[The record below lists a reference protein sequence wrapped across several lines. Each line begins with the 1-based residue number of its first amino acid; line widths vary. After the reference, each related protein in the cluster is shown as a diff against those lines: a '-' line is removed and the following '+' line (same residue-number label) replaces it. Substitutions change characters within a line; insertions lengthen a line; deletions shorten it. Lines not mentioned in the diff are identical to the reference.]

1 MEMMKEYIGKGW
13 EQLLRS
19 NNLGDFDSIW
29 NLEAGWFEEPN
40 ERRGGW
46 SGVSRIELKTEDGQ
60 SVGMFLK
67 RQENHNTKTITSP
80 IKGIPTFA
88 REFKN
93 IIRFINNDIP
103 TVEPVYFCYRFSNG
117 NYQAILMTKELE
129 GFDSLDADDYLRD
142 GAIMQD
148 KVQREKIMTSVAN
161 AMRKMHDSHL
171 RHSCFYSKHVF
182 IRQSGENWDVK
193 FIDLEKMHW
202 ELFKYYARFGDL
214 YTFPRRISGWGRKDR
229 VRFFQIY
236 TQEKKLSAKSKLLWR
251 KIDSRMKVKGVEL

>member
-1 MEMMKEYIGKGW
+1 MQEYIGKGW
-13 EQLLRS
+13 EKVLRD
-19 NNLGDFDSIW
+19 NGLADFDSIW
-29 NLEAGWFEEPN
+29 NLDAEWFEEPN
-40 ERRGGW
+40 KRRGGW
-46 SGVSRIELKTEDGQ
+46 SGVSRIVLKTEDGQ

-93 IIRFINNDIP
+93 IIRLIKNDIP

-117 NYQAILMTKELE
+117 NCQAILMTKELE
-129 GFDSLDADDYLRD
+129 GFDSLDASIYSRS

-148 KVQREKIMTSVAN
+148 RLQREKIMTSVAN
-161 AMRKMHDSHL
+161 AMSKMHDSHL

-182 IRQSGENWDVK
+182 IRQLDENWEVK

-202 ELFKYYARFGDL
+202 NLFKDNARFRDL
-214 YTFPRRISGWGRKDR
+214 YTFPRRITGWGRKDR
-229 VRFFQIY
+229 VKFFQLY
-236 TQEKKLSAKSKLLWR
+236 MQEKILSAKSKELWR
-251 KIDSRMKVKGVEL
+251 RIDSRMKARDVEL

>member
-1 MEMMKEYIGKGW
+1 MMKEYIGKGW
-13 EQLLRS
+13 EQLLCS

-46 SGVSRIELKTEDGQ
+46 SGVSRIQLKTEDGQ
-60 SVGMFLK
+60 SVGVFLK
-67 RQENHNTKTITSP
+67 RQENHNTKTVTNP

-93 IIRFINNDIP
+93 IIRFINNELP

-117 NYQAILMTKELE
+117 NCQAILMTKELD
-129 GFDSLDADDYLRD
+129 GFDSLDAGIYSRD

-148 KVQREKIMTSVAN
+148 KLQREQIMTSVAN

-182 IRQSGENWDVK
+182 IRPLDGSWDVK
-193 FIDLEKMHW
+193 FIDLEKMNW
-202 ELFKYYARFGDL
+202 NLFKYRARFRDL
-214 YTFPRRISGWGRKDR
+214 YTFPRRITGWGRKDR
-229 VRFFQIY
+229 LRFLQLY
-236 TQEKKLSAKSKLLWR
+236 MQEKKLSVKSKSLWR
-251 KIDSRMKVKGVEL
+251 KIDSRMKVRGVKL